1 MGSRTYRAE
10 AIVLKTLDLGEAD
23 RIITLLTRH
32 FGKVNVVAK
41 GIRRPT
47 SRLAGYA
54 EPLSHATYQL
64 ARGRELDVLTGA
76 ETRSAYLALRDDLDR
91 IAAGWY
97 VAEVADR
104 STVERSPA
112 AAVFDLV
119 ETALRHLEAGHAP
132 ALVCRWWDLH
142 LLDRTGFRPAL
153 ASCARCGGALR
164 EGTNAW
170 SPLDGGAVCTTCI
183 DRSLAG
189 MPALSLRALKSLRYL
204 LASDFAAAARLR
216 IDEALERE
224 LERHLRA
231 FLHHVL
237 DREIASARLID
248 ELTRLPKSDPRS
260 GKALPEAPGGGAP
273 GRVATL
279 DLAPSASASASRSAR
294 RGDDWT

>member
-23 RIITLLTRH
+23 RILTLLTRH
-32 FGKVNVVAK
+32 FGKVRVVAK

-47 SRLAGYA
+47 SRLAGHA
-54 EPLSHATYQL
+54 EPLSHATFQL

-76 ETRSAYLALRDDLDR
+76 ESRSTYRQLREDLDR

-97 VAEVADR
+97 IAEVADR
-104 STVERSPA
+104 STADRSPA
-112 AAVFDLV
+112 APVFDLV

-142 LLDRTGFRPAL
+142 LLDRTGFRPVL
-153 ASCARCGGALR
+153 AACARCGGQLR
-164 EGTNAW
+164 EGVNAW
-170 SPLDGGAVCTTCI
+170 SPYDGGAVCAGCV
-183 DRSLAG
+183 DRSTVGL
-189 MPALSLRALKSLRYL
+189 PALSLRALKSLRYL

-216 IDEALERE
+216 IDAALETE

-231 FLHHVL
+231 FMQNVL

-248 ELTRLPKSDPRS
+248 ELTRLPRR
-260 GKALPEAPGGGAP
+260 APAP
-273 GRVATL
+273 
-279 DLAPSASASASRSAR
+279 LA
-294 RGDDWT
+294 

>member
-23 RIITLLTRH
+23 RVLTLLTRQ
-32 FGKVNVVAK
+32 FGKVRVVAK
-41 GIRRPT
+41 GIRRPA

-76 ETRSAYLALRDDLDR
+76 ETRSAYRALREDLDR

-104 STVERSPA
+104 FTVDRSPA
-112 AAVFDLV
+112 APVFDLV

-132 ALVCRWWDLH
+132 ALVCRWCDLH
-142 LLDRTGFRPAL
+142 LLDRTGFRPEL
-153 ASCARCGGALR
+153 ARCARCSGALL

-170 SPLDGGAVCTTCI
+170 SPLEGGAVCPPCV
-183 DRSLAG
+183 DRGIAG
-189 MPALSLRALKSLRYL
+189 LPALSLRALKSLRHL
-204 LASDFAAAARLR
+204 LASDFAGAARLR

-224 LERHLRA
+224 LERHMRA
-231 FLHHVL
+231 FLQHVL
-237 DREIASARLID
+237 DRDITSARLID
-248 ELTRLPKSDPRS
+248 ELARLKSGPRR
-260 GKALPEAPGGGAP
+260 APAP
-273 GRVATL
+273 LT
-279 DLAPSASASASRSAR
+279 
-294 RGDDWT
+294 